1 MQVVLHAAVV
11 CLEPNMCV
19 DINGWSLLCYA
30 MLHGDCMVQ
39 TVRDMSNDMTAL
51 YCMSFQLEQQQTNIA
66 NKKTKQQ
73 QHSHNNDNDNNN
85 NDNNNNDNSSSSRSN
100 SNQ

>member
-1 MQVVLHAAVV
+1 MQVVLHAPVE

-19 DINGWSLLCYA
+19 DISGLSLLRYA

-51 YCMSFQLEQQQTNIA
+51 YCMSFQLPPPA
-66 NKKTKQQ
+66 AFC
-73 QHSHNNDNDNNN
+73 
-85 NDNNNNDNSSSSRSN
+85 SN
-100 SNQ
+100 ERELALKRL